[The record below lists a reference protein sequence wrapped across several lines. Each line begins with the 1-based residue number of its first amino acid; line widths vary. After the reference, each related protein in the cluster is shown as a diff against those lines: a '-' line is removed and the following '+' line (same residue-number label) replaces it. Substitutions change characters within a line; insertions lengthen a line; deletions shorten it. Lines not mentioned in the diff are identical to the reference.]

1 MMNRSDFQ
9 KLAKLRIKEAKILL
23 DNKCYEGA
31 YYLAG
36 YAVECALKACIAKKT
51 KRFEFPPKPE
61 FVRDLY
67 KHDLTHLI
75 NMAGLELALKEE
87 MRLVVEFKSNWGAV
101 KDWSEQVRY
110 ETEID
115 DKRARDLYSAIV
127 SNKYG
132 VLPWLKKYW

>member
-1 MMNRSDFQ
+1 MNRTDFK
-9 KLAKLRIKEAKILL
+9 KLVKLRLKEAKVLL

-36 YAVECALKACIAKKT
+36 YAVECALKACIAKNT

-67 KHDLTHLI
+67 KHDLTHLVK
-75 NMAGLELALKEE
+75 MAGLELELKAK
-87 MRLVVEFKSNWGAV
+87 MKSVVEFESNWGIV

-110 ETEID
+110 ETEIND
-115 DKRARDLYSAIV
+115 NQVSDFYSAIV
-127 SNKYG
+127 NEKHG
-132 VLPWLKKYW
+132 VLSWLKKYW